1 MTTYNGWTNYATWKI
16 NLEAVDHD
24 YWRETAAEQGWDS
37 NELAEI
43 LEGEVS
49 ELILFDASENSVAH
63 SITASFLA
71 DVDWW
76 EIADSIINEG

>member
-24 YWRETAAEQGWDS
+24 YYRDFGYEDS
-37 NELAEI
+37 HNLAEFI
-43 LEGEVS
+43 EAEVTEYLLE
-49 ELILFDASENSVAH
+49 DANNAQA
-63 SITASFLA
+63 SIITSFLS